1 MIQIEKDTERVN
13 WKKIKAEYLA
23 GDISYRKL
31 ADKYGVSE
39 AALTRKAVKDGWAKK
54 RDEVRSKSEAKAK
67 QKIVEKTAET
77 MADNAAIAA
86 DIKRSLLLRLHR
98 IEQKYPFD
106 ATEVRAKQGTNI
118 VIYRLRDL
126 TAAYKE
132 LMDDGFNNDTE
143 ETALANADDMIIRI
157 RTAAVGGE
165 NWARGDNGGIC
176 TDENKTP

>member
-31 ADKYGVSE
+31 ADKYGVSIDTLE
-39 AALTRKAVKDGWAKK
+39 RRAKREEWVNERKETYGKIT
-54 RDEVRSKSEAKAK
+54 AKAR

-86 DIKRSLLLRLHR
+86 DIKRSLLLRLQR

-106 ATEVRAKQGTNI
+106 ATEVRARQDKNV
-118 VIYRLRDL
+118 VIYRIRDL
-126 TAAYKE
+126 TAAYRE
-132 LMDDGFNNDTE
+132 LTADIPTEDG
-143 ETALANADDMIIRI
+143 ASLLASADDMLVRI
-157 RTAAVGGE
+157 RETTG
-165 NWARGDNGGIC
+165 GDNGGGAGYF
-176 TDENKTP
+176 TNENKTP